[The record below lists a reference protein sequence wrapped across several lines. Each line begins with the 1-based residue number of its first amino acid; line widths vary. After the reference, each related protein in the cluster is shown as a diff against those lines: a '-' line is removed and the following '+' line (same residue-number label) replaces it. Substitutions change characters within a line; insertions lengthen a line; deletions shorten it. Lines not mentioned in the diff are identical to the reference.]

1 MLVAGFTAFD
11 LDCDSWEPDKVE
23 ATDCGLVVVS
33 LYFVVGETVADPC
46 GELELAGFA
55 FAA

>member
-11 LDCDSWEPDKVE
+11 LDCDSWEPDQVE
-23 ATDCGLVVVS
+23 ATDGSLVVVA

>member
-11 LDCDSWEPDKVE
+11 LDCDSWEPDQVE
-23 ATDCGLVVVS
+23 ATDCGLVVVA

-46 GELELAGFA
+46 GELQLAVFA
-55 FAA
+55 LSA